1 MSASRPKLLHDSI
14 HHLIT
19 FEESDCD
26 KLLLD
31 LINTREFQRLR
42 RIKQLG
48 FSETVFPGANHSRF
62 AHCIGVLQMARM
74 FLNRLRVVS
83 EVDDHAFKVV
93 SCAALLHDLGHGP
106 FSHAFEKVTKDN
118 HEKRTREIVE
128 NEETEVHKTLAAHD
142 SKLPETIASFWRG
155 ASALSVPGFLAQVVS
170 SQLDA
175 DRFDYLLRDSY
186 AAGVDY
192 GEFDHL
198 WLIAH
203 MHVDEK
209 HSRLYLDSKALLA
222 AEAYVFARYHM
233 YRTVY
238 FHKTT
243 RAAEAMLRLLF
254 QRYSTLVSGK
264 SFANASSVVPNAPKE
279 VVMAFSSKLELH
291 DYLKLDDSSISQFC
305 KACEES
311 KDQPLQR
318 LGTGL
323 LNRRYLKAI
332 DATDC
337 RPEAVLQFGQQVA
350 DVMKRRGYDA
360 DFSSNQDTPADTPY
374 KMYDPDAE
382 APNTQIYVENNDG
395 KQTEI
400 SKLSQP
406 VAQLRNRYALS
417 RFYFPPDVRDD
428 IEKIAKNTLRN

>member
-1 MSASRPKLLHDSI
+1 
-14 HHLIT
+14 
-19 FEESDCD
+19 
-26 KLLLD
+26 
-31 LINTREFQRLR
+31 
-42 RIKQLG
+42 
-48 FSETVFPGANHSRF
+48 
-62 AHCIGVLQMARM
+62 
-74 FLNRLRVVS
+74 
-83 EVDDHAFKVV
+83 
-93 SCAALLHDLGHGP
+93 
-106 FSHAFEKVTKDN
+106 
-118 HEKRTREIVE
+118 
-128 NEETEVHKTLAAHD
+128 
-142 SKLPETIASFWRG
+142 
-155 ASALSVPGFLAQVVS
+155 
-170 SQLDA
+170 
-175 DRFDYLLRDSY
+175 
-186 AAGVDY
+186 
-192 GEFDHL
+192 
-198 WLIAH
+198 
-203 MHVDEK
+203 
-209 HSRLYLDSKALLA
+209 
-222 AEAYVFARYHM
+222 
-233 YRTVY
+233 
-238 FHKTT
+238 
-243 RAAEAMLRLLF
+243 MLRLLF

-264 SFANASSVVPNAPKE
+264 SFADASSVVPNAPKE

-318 LGTGL
+318 LGSGL

-350 DVMKRRGYDA
+350 DVMKRKGYDA

-406 VAQLRNRYALS
+406 VAQLRNKYALS